1 MPLDLAH
8 EHGDVG
14 TAGLLWNQLQATCL
28 DGASPWPLP
37 ARAAAMIKA
46 LPRPLRRYT
55 DGHTSFDANW
65 SGS

>member
-1 MPLDLAH
+1 
-8 EHGDVG
+8 
-14 TAGLLWNQLQATCL
+14 L